1 MVKKGLSETILV
13 EVKKQIMEN
22 RGERRKAERD
32 EFGIKNEF
40 ENEDINELKLNLM
53 DLIESESKNLEQH
66 FKAYARDKMIES
78 MLSTN

>member
-1 MVKKGLSETILV
+1 MKE
-13 EVKKQIMEN
+13 E
-22 RGERRKAERD
+22 KAERD

-53 DLIESESKNLEQH
+53 DLIESEGKNLDQH

-78 MLSTN
+78 MLSIN